1 MRVTPVKKER
11 LRALGARLR
20 SVRLATGMSQQD
32 LAHKIDKDQQSIQRL
47 EAGGVNP
54 SFLYLEEV
62 CEGLGTTIGNLTDG
76 L

>member
-20 SVRLATGMSQQD
+20 AVRLAKGLSQQD
-32 LAHKIDKDQQSIQRL
+32 LAHKIEKDQQSIQRL

-54 SFLYLEEV
+54 SFLYLEEI
-62 CEGLGTTIGNLTDG
+62 CEGLGISVGNLTDN